1 MKRRTW
7 SLLFS
12 LLLLTGCAL
21 EAPLLRLSLGQ
32 EEVRAWEGETA
43 ILPARVE
50 ARGLRARLFV
60 EGLPPGMTPPPLE
73 VEGKRE
79 LSLAIPAR
87 EAGTWEARVVAEGG
101 GMRRE
106 ASFRLVVEGASSLD
120 FYLEG
125 TVYVGGEGVAPQTQ
139 AATDRMAY
147 CPQGCPGRPLG
158 GGWYRVEGLG
168 GQALGGLSLPDRP
181 LRAQG
186 GEAEP
191 LFPEEW
197 NLPLAR
203 FPEAWAEATGEGVV
217 VAVVDTGVL
226 PGHPDLEGALLPGLD
241 LVDGDTDPTEPVVS
255 PLQTFHGSHVSGILA
270 AAWNGVGMAG
280 ASQAQVLPIRLLT
293 PEGTGRESDLI
304 LALRWAAGIPVPG
317 LPPNPHPAQVVNLSL
332 SGEGPCSPALQE
344 ALDEVRARGVL
355 VVAAAGNY
363 GRDYRDY
370 FPGNCRGVLTVGAV
384 GPDGRLAS
392 YSNRS
397 APLLAPGGDGASGVL
412 GPTLGG
418 HRLLKGTS
426 QAAPHVSA
434 ALALLRSRG
443 AASPEALE
451 GALLAGSR
459 SSPEGRLLDA
469 FAALKALEGGG
480 VALRV
485 EGRLALK
492 PGEEGSL
499 AVEVLSPYPVPVR
512 VAAEGGL
519 SAYLAPN
526 PAQGTAHLRVRAPTG
541 TAPGAYRVR
550 LEGGGAWAT
559 AEVQVEALPARVVL
573 SACSE
578 GGACRSL
585 ALPPEGGPFRL
596 EGLSPGTYRLLA
608 FLDRDGDGAL
618 DPEEPRGEAEARPPA
633 AGTWLRVR

>member
-1 MKRRTW
+1 MRRTW

-32 EEVRAWEGETA
+32 EEVRAREGETA

-73 VEGKRE
+73 VEGKEE

-101 GMRRE
+101 GARRE
-106 ASFRLVVEGASSLD
+106 APFRLVVESASSQDL
-120 FYLEG
+120 YLEG
-125 TVYVGGEGVAPQTQ
+125 TVYVGEAEAAPQ
-139 AATDRMAY
+139 AAGVLRY
-147 CPQGCPGRPLG
+147 CPTGCSGRPLG
-158 GGWYRVEGLG
+158 GGWYRAEGLQPLASRTEG
-168 GQALGGLSLPDRP
+168 LPDRP
-181 LRAQG
+181 VRAQG

-217 VAVVDTGVL
+217 VAVADTGVL
-226 PGHPDLEGALLPGLD
+226 PGHPDLEGVLLPGLD

-363 GRDYRDY
+363 GRDFRDY

-384 GPDGRLAS
+384 GPEGRLAS

-397 APLLAPGGDGASGVL
+397 APLLAPGGSGDQGVL

-418 HRLLKGTS
+418 HRLLQGTS
-426 QAAPHVSA
+426 QAAPHVSG

-459 SSPEGRLLDA
+459 STPEGRLLDA

-480 VALRV
+480 VAFRV

-519 SAYLAPN
+519 AAYLAPN

-550 LEGGGAWAT
+550 LEGGGAEAT

-585 ALPPEGGPFRL
+585 ALPSEGGPFRL

>member
-1 MKRRTW
+1 MRRTW
-7 SLLFS
+7 SLLFN

-32 EEVRAWEGETA
+32 EEVRAREGETA

-106 ASFRLVVEGASSLD
+106 APFRLVVESASSQDL
-120 FYLEG
+120 YLEG
-125 TVYVGGEGVAPQTQ
+125 AVYVGEAEAAPQ
-139 AATDRMAY
+139 AAGVLRY
-147 CPQGCPGRPLG
+147 CPTGCSGRPLG
-158 GGWYRVEGLG
+158 GGWYRAEGLQPLASRTEG
-168 GQALGGLSLPDRP
+168 LPDRP
-181 LRAQG
+181 VRAQG

-217 VAVVDTGVL
+217 VAVADTGVL

-241 LVDGDTDPTEPVVS
+241 LVDGDTDPTEPSTGS
-255 PLQTFHGSHVSGILA
+255 PLQTFHGSHVSGVLA

-280 ASQAQVLPIRLLT
+280 ASQAHILPIRLLT

-363 GRDYRDY
+363 GRDFRDY

-384 GPDGRLAS
+384 GPEGRLAS

-459 SSPEGRLLDA
+459 TTPEGRLLDA
-469 FAALKALEGGG
+469 FAALEALEGGG

-485 EGRLALK
+485 EGQLVLR

-499 AVEVLSPYPVPVR
+499 PVEVLSPYPVPGRV

-519 SAYLAPN
+519 AAYLAPN

-633 AGTWLRVR
+633 RGVRLLVR

>member
-1 MKRRTW
+1 MRRTW

-32 EEVRAWEGETA
+32 EEVRAREGETA

-73 VEGKRE
+73 VEGKEE

-106 ASFRLVVEGASSLD
+106 APFRLVVESASSQDL
-120 FYLEG
+120 YLEG
-125 TVYVGGEGVAPQTQ
+125 TVYVGEAEAAPQ
-139 AATDRMAY
+139 AAGVLRY
-147 CPQGCPGRPLG
+147 CPTGCSGRPLG
-158 GGWYRVEGLG
+158 GGWYRAEGLQPLASRTEG
-168 GQALGGLSLPDRP
+168 LPDRP
-181 LRAQG
+181 VRAQG

-217 VAVVDTGVL
+217 VAVADTGVL
-226 PGHPDLEGALLPGLD
+226 PGHPDLEGVLLPGLD
-241 LVDGDTDPTEPVVS
+241 LVDGDTDPTEPSTGS
-255 PLQTFHGSHVSGILA
+255 PLQTFHGSHVSGVLA

-280 ASQAQVLPIRLLT
+280 ASQAHILPIRLLT

-363 GRDYRDY
+363 GRDFRDY

-384 GPDGRLAS
+384 GPEGRLAS

-459 SSPEGRLLDA
+459 STPEGRLLDA

-499 AVEVLSPYPVPVR
+499 PVEVLSPYPVPVR

-519 SAYLAPN
+519 AAYLAPN
-526 PAQGTAHLRVRAPTG
+526 PAQGTAYLRVRAPTG

-578 GGACRSL
+578 GGVCRSFV
-585 ALPPEGGPFRL
+585 LPPEGGPFRL

-618 DPEEPRGEAEARPPA
+618 DPEEPRGEAEAVAPA
-633 AGTWLRVR
+633 RGLVLVVR

>member
-1 MKRRTW
+1 MRRTW

-32 EEVRAWEGETA
+32 EKVRAREGETA
-43 ILPARVE
+43 TLPARVE

-73 VEGKRE
+73 VEGKEE

-106 ASFRLVVEGASSLD
+106 APFRLVVESASSQDL
-120 FYLEG
+120 YLEG
-125 TVYVGGEGVAPQTQ
+125 AVYVGEAEAAPQ
-139 AATDRMAY
+139 AAGVLRY
-147 CPQGCPGRPLG
+147 CPTGCSGRPLG
-158 GGWYRVEGLG
+158 GGWYRAEGLQPLASRTEG
-168 GQALGGLSLPDRP
+168 LPDRP
-181 LRAQG
+181 VRAQG

-203 FPEAWAEATGEGVV
+203 FPEAWAEATGAGVV

-226 PGHPDLEGALLPGLD
+226 PGHPDLEGVLLPGLD
-241 LVDGDTDPTEPVVS
+241 LVDGDTDPTEPSTGS

-317 LPPNPHPAQVVNLSL
+317 LPPNPHPARVVNLSL

-344 ALDEVRARGVL
+344 ALEEVRARGVL

-370 FPGNCRGVLTVGAV
+370 FPGNCPGVLAVGAV

-459 SSPEGRLLDA
+459 STPEGRLLDA

-485 EGRLALK
+485 EGQLVLK

-512 VAAEGGL
+512 VVAEGGL
-519 SAYLAPN
+519 AAYLAPN

-541 TAPGAYRVR
+541 TAPRAYRVR
-550 LEGGGAWAT
+550 LEGGGAEAT

-578 GGACRSL
+578 GGVCRSFV
-585 ALPPEGGPFRL
+585 LPPEGGPFRL

-618 DPEEPRGEAEARPPA
+618 DPEEPRGEAEAVAPA
-633 AGTWLRVR
+633 RGLVLVVR

>member
-1 MKRRTW
+1 MRRTW

-32 EEVRAWEGETA
+32 EKVRAREGETA
-43 ILPARVE
+43 TLPARVE

-73 VEGKRE
+73 VEGKEE

-106 ASFRLVVEGASSLD
+106 APFRLVVESASSQDL
-120 FYLEG
+120 YLEG
-125 TVYVGGEGVAPQTQ
+125 TVYVGEAEAAPQ
-139 AATDRMAY
+139 AAGVLRY
-147 CPQGCPGRPLG
+147 CPTGCSGRPLG
-158 GGWYRVEGLG
+158 GGWYRAEGLQPLASRTEG
-168 GQALGGLSLPDRP
+168 LPDRP

-203 FPEAWAEATGEGVV
+203 FPEAWAEATGAGVV

-226 PGHPDLEGALLPGLD
+226 PGHPDLEGVLLPGLD
-241 LVDGDTDPTEPVVS
+241 LVDGDTDPTEPSTGS
-255 PLQTFHGSHVSGILA
+255 PLQTFHGSHVSGVLA

-280 ASQAQVLPIRLLT
+280 ASQAHILPIRLLT
-293 PEGTGRESDLI
+293 PEGTGRESDLL

-363 GRDYRDY
+363 GRDFRDY

-384 GPDGRLAS
+384 GSDGRLAS

-426 QAAPHVSA
+426 QAAPHV
-434 ALALLRSRG
+434 
-443 AASPEALE
+443 
-451 GALLAGSR
+451 
-459 SSPEGRLLDA
+459 
-469 FAALKALEGGG
+469 
-480 VALRV
+480 
-485 EGRLALK
+485 
-492 PGEEGSL
+492 
-499 AVEVLSPYPVPVR
+499 
-512 VAAEGGL
+512 
-519 SAYLAPN
+519 
-526 PAQGTAHLRVRAPTG
+526 
-541 TAPGAYRVR
+541 
-550 LEGGGAWAT
+550 
-559 AEVQVEALPARVVL
+559 
-573 SACSE
+573 
-578 GGACRSL
+578 
-585 ALPPEGGPFRL
+585 
-596 EGLSPGTYRLLA
+596 
-608 FLDRDGDGAL
+608 
-618 DPEEPRGEAEARPPA
+618 
-633 AGTWLRVR
+633 

>member
-1 MKRRTW
+1 MRRTW

-32 EEVRAWEGETA
+32 EEVRAREGETA
-43 ILPARVE
+43 ILPVRVE

-106 ASFRLVVEGASSLD
+106 APFRLVVESASSQDL
-120 FYLEG
+120 YLEG
-125 TVYVGGEGVAPQTQ
+125 TVYVGEAEAAPQ
-139 AATDRMAY
+139 AAGVLRY
-147 CPQGCPGRPLG
+147 CPTGCSGRPLG
-158 GGWYRVEGLG
+158 GGWYRAEGLQPLASRTEG
-168 GQALGGLSLPDRP
+168 LPDRP
-181 LRAQG
+181 VRAQG

-217 VAVVDTGVL
+217 VAVADTGVL
-226 PGHPDLEGALLPGLD
+226 PGHPDLEGVLLPGLD

-255 PLQTFHGSHVSGILA
+255 PLQTFHGSHVSGVLA

-280 ASQAQVLPIRLLT
+280 ASQAQILPIRLLT

-384 GPDGRLAS
+384 GPDGRLAP

-426 QAAPHVSA
+426 QAAPHVSG

-459 SSPEGRLLDA
+459 TIPEGRLLDA
-469 FAALKALEGGG
+469 FAALEALEGGG

-485 EGRLALK
+485 EGQLVLK

-499 AVEVLSPYPVPVR
+499 PVEVLSPYPVPVR
-512 VAAEGGL
+512 VVAEGGL
-519 SAYLAPN
+519 AAYLAPN
-526 PAQGTAHLRVRAPTG
+526 PAQGTAYLRVRAPTG

-633 AGTWLRVR
+633 RGVRLLVR

>member
-1 MKRRTW
+1 
-7 SLLFS
+7 
-12 LLLLTGCAL
+12 
-21 EAPLLRLSLGQ
+21 
-32 EEVRAWEGETA
+32 
-43 ILPARVE
+43 
-50 ARGLRARLFV
+50 
-60 EGLPPGMTPPPLE
+60 
-73 VEGKRE
+73 
-79 LSLAIPAR
+79 
-87 EAGTWEARVVAEGG
+87 
-101 GMRRE
+101 
-106 ASFRLVVEGASSLD
+106 
-120 FYLEG
+120 
-125 TVYVGGEGVAPQTQ
+125 
-139 AATDRMAY
+139 
-147 CPQGCPGRPLG
+147 
-158 GGWYRVEGLG
+158 
-168 GQALGGLSLPDRP
+168 
-181 LRAQG
+181 
-186 GEAEP
+186 
-191 LFPEEW
+191 
-197 NLPLAR
+197 
-203 FPEAWAEATGEGVV
+203 
-217 VAVVDTGVL
+217 
-226 PGHPDLEGALLPGLD
+226 
-241 LVDGDTDPTEPVVS
+241 VDGDTDPTEPVVS

-519 SAYLAPN
+519 AAYLAPN
-526 PAQGTAHLRVRAPTG
+526 PAQGTAYLRVRAPTG
-541 TAPGAYRVR
+541 TAPRAYRVR

>member
-1 MKRRTW
+1 M
-7 SLLFS
+7 
-12 LLLLTGCAL
+12 
-21 EAPLLRLSLGQ
+21 P
-32 EEVRAWEGETA
+32 
-43 ILPARVE
+43 
-50 ARGLRARLFV
+50 
-60 EGLPPGMTPPPLE
+60 EGLSPQAWGGRWYRAP
-73 VEGKRE
+73 
-79 LSLAIPAR
+79 
-87 EAGTWEARVVAEGG
+87 GG
-101 GMRRE
+101 GL
-106 ASFRLVVEGASSLD
+106 F
-120 FYLEG
+120 
-125 TVYVGGEGVAPQTQ
+125 
-139 AATDRMAY
+139 
-147 CPQGCPGRPLG
+147 
-158 GGWYRVEGLG
+158 
-168 GQALGGLSLPDRP
+168 PDRP

-186 GEAEP
+186 QGEP
-191 LFPEEW
+191 LFPRQW
-197 NLPLAR
+197 GLALAG
-203 FPEAWAEATGEGVV
+203 FPEAWARGRGEGVV

-226 PGHPDLEGALLPGLD
+226 PGHPDLEGVLLPGLD

-363 GRDYRDY
+363 GRDFRDY

-384 GPDGRLAS
+384 GPEGRLAS

-418 HRLLKGTS
+418 HRLLQGTS
-426 QAAPHVSA
+426 QAAPHVSG

-459 SSPEGRLLDA
+459 STPEGRLLDA

-480 VALRV
+480 VAFRV

-519 SAYLAPN
+519 AAYLAPN

-573 SACSE
+573 SACSGE
-578 GGACRSL
+578 GSCRSL
-585 ALPPEGGPFRL
+585 VLPPDGGPFRL

-608 FLDRDGDGAL
+608 FLDRDGDGLL
-618 DPEEPRGEAEARPPA
+618 DRDEPWTEAQVSAPARG
-633 AGTWLRVR
+633 VRLLVR